1 MANPRRI
8 RGLDKSNVP
17 ASTQNIG
24 QTSPANGAGPAHSI
38 SRRQLLQMGT
48 GLAAAAIYAGSHG
61 AAALAAGSSSDSAA
75 PAILP
80 ASSRMPKAPNIVVLM
95 TDQERHHMHWP
106 AGWTEK
112 NLPSLQRLKRNGLY
126 FNHAYTAATQ
136 CSPSRALMLS
146 GRFAPVNRVTQTF
159 IWPGLQ
165 EQNRL
170 ANIASILKQKA
181 GYEVVW
187 KGKWHLS
194 FAANAAPGNGGKD
207 WRVEDIK
214 VMEERYGWSGWNP
227 PDAGD
232 SMTRVVKDEF
242 GTYDGLAT
250 LGGGNPNNDG
260 RYVSGVDAA
269 DRGQTPGVGGESTVE
284 FLKNRAPKLSSPF
297 CLFVSLVNPHDVGVF
312 PGGWSSAGYQHEAF
326 ANMGIELPP
335 NYDDDLSRKPKV
347 QKAARDAYNKSAP
360 IDTRQL
366 QNEYVN
372 FYAYLHTVVDKH
384 ITTVL
389 DTLEETGLMD
399 NTIILRMAD
408 HGEGG
413 LSHGMREKAYTVYEE
428 MIHIPLIVH
437 NPKLYPEPRETEA
450 LYNHLDLLPT
460 ILDLAGIANPNSF
473 AIGKSMVPVMKSP
486 ATRVQDHL
494 LFSFDDRFYLPSSFP
509 GGHLRGMVDDDWTYA
524 VYFGL
529 DGSGLEYELYNRKTD
544 PGQLDN
550 LLFDAPALD
559 LKREWTRMHRKLT
572 NRLVETANLPDS
584 FTWPYEPVMP
594 TDRS

>member
-1 MANPRRI
+1 MEKTPRTGGLEKDPVLAGNPNKQAPNPK
-8 RGLDKSNVP
+8 GS
-17 ASTQNIG
+17 
-24 QTSPANGAGPAHSI
+24 GPINSI

-48 GLAAAAIYAGSHG
+48 GLAAAVFAGSHNLP
-61 AAALAAGSSSDSAA
+61 ALAAGAPSDSVAHA
-75 PAILP
+75 GLP
-80 ASSRMPKAPNIVVLM
+80 AASRMPKAPNIIVLM

-126 FNHAYTAATQ
+126 FNRAYTAATQ

-165 EQNRL
+165 EKDRL
-170 ANIASILKQKA
+170 ANIASLLKEKA

-207 WRVEDIK
+207 WRPEDIK

-232 SMTRVVKDEF
+232 SMTRWVKDEF

-260 RYVSGVDAA
+260 RYVSGVDAS

-284 FLKNRAPKLSSPF
+284 FLKNRAPKLRKPF

-312 PGGWSSAGYQHEAF
+312 PGGWQLAGYQREAF

-335 NYDDDLSRKPKV
+335 NYADDLSRKPKV
-347 QKAARDAYNKSAP
+347 QKAARDSYNKSAP
-360 IDTRQL
+360 LNTQQL
-366 QNEYVN
+366 LNDYVN
-372 FYAYLHTVVDKH
+372 FYAYLHTVVDRH
-384 ITTVL
+384 IATVL

-399 NTIILRMAD
+399 NTIILRIAD

-428 MIHIPLIVH
+428 MIHVPLIVH

-460 ILDLAGIANPNSF
+460 ILDLAGIANPDSF
-473 AIGKSMVPVMKSP
+473 AIGKSVVPVMKAP
-486 ATRVQDHL
+486 ATQVQDHL
-494 LFSFDDRFYLPSSFP
+494 LFSFDDRFYLPTSFP
-509 GGHLRGMVDDDWTYA
+509 GGHLRAMVEDEWTYA

-529 DGSGLEYELYNRKTD
+529 DGSGLEYELYNRTTD

-550 LLFDAPALD
+550 LLFEAPAAG
-559 LKREWTRMHRKLT
+559 LKAEWTRLHQNADESTGRDQQFAEFLY
-572 NRLVETANLPDS
+572 LAV
-584 FTWPYEPVMP
+584 
-594 TDRS
+594 

>member
-1 MANPRRI
+1 MAKIPGI
-8 RGLDKSNVP
+8 SAFEEYSVP
-17 ASTQNIG
+17 AGTPHGEITPEPKNS
-24 QTSPANGAGPAHSI
+24 GPINSI
-38 SRRQLLQMGT
+38 SRRTLLWMGT
-48 GLAAAAIYAGSHG
+48 GLAATIYAGSHNT
-61 AAALAAGSSSDSAA
+61 AVLASNEPSEIATPARFAKSSNV
-75 PAILP
+75 
-80 ASSRMPKAPNIVVLM
+80 PKAPNIIVLM

-126 FNHAYTAATQ
+126 FNRAYTAATQ

-146 GRFAPVNRVTQTF
+146 GRFAPMNRVTQTF

-165 EQNRL
+165 HQNRL
-170 ANIASILKQKA
+170 ANIASLLKEKA

-194 FAANAAPGNGGKD
+194 FAANAAPGNGGKE
-207 WRVEDIK
+207 WRSADIK

-232 SMTRVVKDEF
+232 SMTRWVTDEF

-260 RYVSGVDAA
+260 RFVNGVDAS
-269 DRGQTPGVGGESTVE
+269 DRGQTPGVGGESTVD
-284 FLKNRAPKLSSPF
+284 FLKNRAAKLSHPF

-312 PGGWSSAGYQHEAF
+312 PGGWQLAGYQRKAF

-335 NYDDDLSRKPKV
+335 NYADDLSRKPKV
-347 QKAARDAYNKSAP
+347 QRATRDSYNKAAP
-360 IDTRQL
+360 INTQELLND
-366 QNEYVN
+366 YVN

-384 ITTVL
+384 ITAVL
-389 DTLEETGLMD
+389 DTLQETRLMD
-399 NTIILRMAD
+399 NTIILRLAD

-437 NPKLYPEPRETEA
+437 NPRLYPEPRETEA

-460 ILDLAGIANPNSF
+460 ILDLAGVPNPNSY
-473 AIGKSMVPVMKSP
+473 AIGKSLVPVIKAP
-486 ATRVQDHL
+486 ATQVQDHL
-494 LFSFDDRFYLPSSFP
+494 LFSFDDRFYLPPGLP
-509 GGHLRGMVDDDWTYA
+509 GGHIRAIVEGDWTYA

-529 DGSGLEYELYNRKTD
+529 DGSGLEYELYDRKTD
-544 PGQLDN
+544 PGQLNN
-550 LLFDAPALD
+550 LLYDQATPD
-559 LKREWTRMHRKLT
+559 VKKEWQRLHKILT
-572 NRLVETANLPDS
+572 ERFIDTGNLPDS
-584 FTWPYEPVMP
+584 FAWPFEPVMLP
-594 TDRS
+594 DLS

>member
-1 MANPRRI
+1 
-8 RGLDKSNVP
+8 
-17 ASTQNIG
+17 
-24 QTSPANGAGPAHSI
+24 
-38 SRRQLLQMGT
+38 
-48 GLAAAAIYAGSHG
+48 
-61 AAALAAGSSSDSAA
+61 
-75 PAILP
+75 
-80 ASSRMPKAPNIVVLM
+80 MPKAPNIIVLM

-106 AGWTEK
+106 AGWAVK

-126 FNHAYTAATQ
+126 FNKAYTAASQ

-170 ANIASILKQKA
+170 ANIASLLKQKA

-214 VMEERYGWSGWNP
+214 VMEQRYGWSGWNP

-232 SMTRVVKDEF
+232 SMTRLVKDEF
-242 GTYDGLAT
+242 GTYDGVAT

-260 RYVSGVDAA
+260 RYVSGVDAS
-269 DRGQTPGVGGESTVE
+269 DRGQTQGVGGESTVE
-284 FLKNRAPKLSSPF
+284 FLKNRASKPGNPF

-312 PGGWSSAGYQHEAF
+312 PGGWQLAGYQREAF
-326 ANMGIELPP
+326 TGMGIELPP
-335 NYDDDLSRKPKV
+335 NYADDLSRKPKV
-347 QKAARDAYNKSAP
+347 QKAARDSYNKSAP
-360 IDTRQL
+360 LDSQQL
-366 QNEYVN
+366 RNEYVN

-384 ITTVL
+384 INTVL
-389 DTLEETGLMD
+389 DTLEETGLMN
-399 NTIILRMAD
+399 NTIILRIAD

-428 MIHIPLIVH
+428 MIHVPLIVH

-450 LYNHLDLLPT
+450 LYNHLDLLPI
-460 ILDLAGIANPNSF
+460 ILDLAGVANPNSF
-473 AIGKSMVPVMKSP
+473 AIGKSVMPIIKAP
-486 ATRVQDHL
+486 ATQVQDHL
-494 LFSFDDRFYLPSSFP
+494 LFSFDDRFYLPSNFP
-509 GGHLRGMVDDDWTYA
+509 GGHLRGMIDDEWTYA

-529 DGSGLEYELYNRKTD
+529 DGAGLEYELYNRKND

-550 LLFDAPALD
+550 LLFDAPAPD
-559 LKREWTRMHRKLT
+559 LKAHWTRMHRTLT

-584 FTWPYEPVMP
+584 FIWPYEPVMP